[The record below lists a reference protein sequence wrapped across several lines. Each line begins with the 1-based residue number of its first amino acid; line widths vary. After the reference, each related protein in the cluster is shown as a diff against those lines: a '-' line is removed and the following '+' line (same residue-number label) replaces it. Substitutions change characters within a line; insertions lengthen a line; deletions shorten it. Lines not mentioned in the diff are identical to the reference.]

1 MMTKGQ
7 RFLEQYKAQLL
18 ELCRRYPIERLYLF
32 GSILTDEF
40 DSEKSD
46 VDVQALFEPLGNH
59 DPVERGE
66 QMWNFWD
73 DLESLFGG
81 KVDLLTKPF
90 IRNPYLRKEVE
101 STRQLF
107 YEGQNEEA
115 LV

>member
-1 MMTKGQ
+1 MTKGQ
-7 RFLEQYKAQLL
+7 KFLEPYKAQLL

-40 DSEKSD
+40 DIEKSD
-46 VDVQALFEPLGNH
+46 VDVQALFEPLDDQ
-59 DPVERGE
+59 DPVERGD

-73 DLESLFGG
+73 ELETLFGR

-101 STRQLF
+101 STRQLI
-107 YEGQNEEA
+107 YEGQNKEA